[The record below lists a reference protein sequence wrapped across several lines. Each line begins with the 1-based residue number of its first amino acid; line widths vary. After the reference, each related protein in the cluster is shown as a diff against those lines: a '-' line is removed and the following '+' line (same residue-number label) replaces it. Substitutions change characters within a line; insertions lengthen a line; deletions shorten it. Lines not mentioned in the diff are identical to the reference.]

1 MIWKRYQNEFIVL
14 LSVLL
19 LLSSLLYKNT
29 QSANSV
35 ENQTVTKYAVR
46 EFKQIIAHKKQ
57 WADKNIV
64 KKLDKL
70 KQAVPQSKVHWKK
83 KGKTLTADFKE
94 LNAKELN
101 KVVTTILNL
110 AVQIQVLKVKEV
122 NGNHD
127 VEFKCKW

>member
-19 LLSSLLYKNT
+19 FLSSLLYKTT

-35 ENQTVTKYAVR
+35 ENQTVTKYAVH

-70 KQAVPQSKVHWKK
+70 KQAVPQSKVQWKK
-83 KGKTLTADFKE
+83 KGKTLTADFKG

>member
-14 LSVLL
+14 LSLL
-19 LLSSLLYKNT
+19 LLVSSLLYKNT
-29 QSANSV
+29 QSTNSV
-35 ENQTVTKYAVR
+35 ENHTVTKYAVR

-83 KGKTLTADFKE
+83 KGKTLTVDFKG

>member
-1 MIWKRYQNEFIVL
+1 MIWERYRNELMVL
-14 LSVLL
+14 LSLL
-19 LLSSLLYKNT
+19 LLIFALLYKSSQT
-29 QSANSV
+29 SNSI
-35 ENQTVTKYAVR
+35 ENRTVTKYAVQ

-70 KQAVPQSKVHWKK
+70 KKVVPESKVQWKK
-83 KGKTLTADFKE
+83 KGKTLTAQFKG
-94 LNAKELN
+94 LSAKELN

-110 AVQIQVLKVKEV
+110 VVQIQVLKVKE
-122 NGNHD
+122 NHSSYD

>member
-19 LLSSLLYKNT
+19 LVSSLLYKNT

-83 KGKTLTADFKE
+83 KGKTLTANFKE

-101 KVVTTILNL
+101 KVVTIILNL
-110 AVQIQVLKVKEV
+110 AVQIQVLEVKEV

>member
-1 MIWKRYQNEFIVL
+1 MIWERYRNELMVL
-14 LSVLL
+14 LSLL
-19 LLSSLLYKNT
+19 LLIFALLYKSSQTSN
-29 QSANSV
+29 NI
-35 ENQTVTKYAVR
+35 ENRTVTKYAVQ

-70 KQAVPQSKVHWKK
+70 KKVVPESKVQWKK
-83 KGKTLTADFKE
+83 KGKTLTAQFKG

-110 AVQIQVLKVKEV
+110 AVQIQVLKVKE
-122 NGNHD
+122 NHSSYD

>member
-70 KQAVPQSKVHWKK
+70 KQAVPQPKVQWKK
-83 KGKTLTADFKE
+83 KGKTLTANFKE

>member
-1 MIWKRYQNEFIVL
+1 M
-14 LSVLL
+14 SPH
-19 LLSSLLYKNT
+19 LLYKNT

>member
-19 LLSSLLYKNT
+19 LVSSLLYKNT

-70 KQAVPQSKVHWKK
+70 KQTVPQSKVHWKK

>member
-1 MIWKRYQNEFIVL
+1 MIWERYRNELMVL
-14 LSVLL
+14 LSLL
-19 LLSSLLYKNT
+19 LLIFALLYKSNQT
-29 QSANSV
+29 SNSI
-35 ENQTVTKYAVR
+35 ENRTVTKYAVQ

-70 KQAVPQSKVHWKK
+70 KKVVPESKVQWKK
-83 KGKTLTADFKE
+83 KGKTLTSQFKG
-94 LNAKELN
+94 LSAKELN

-110 AVQIQVLKVKEV
+110 AVQIQVLKVKE
-122 NGNHD
+122 NHSSYD